1 MFNHISEKVAE
12 NMVKNGTVVS
22 EEKEIYL
29 FGIQQGLIFLL
40 NIGTTVAVGLLLGSL
55 WKLLLFTT
63 AYIALR
69 KYAGGYHARTPK
81 QCYVLSTLLSI
92 VVALMVKYVE
102 LNIFVGIG
110 LLVFA
115 SIIIVMFS
123 PVENRNKL
131 LDEVEKRVYKK
142 WVLVILSIEFLLAIV
157 FMFFN
162 LLPIAN
168 CIVWVIVMVSFMVIL
183 GMSEGNGGT
192 LT

>member
-1 MFNHISEKVAE
+1 MKVTRVFLQIVKLNHLMCIIDNVNFSFQSGKV
-12 NMVKNGTVVS
+12 
-22 EEKEIYL
+22 
-29 FGIQQGLIFLL
+29 
-40 NIGTTVAVGLLLGSL
+40 
-55 WKLLLFTT
+55 
-63 AYIALR
+63 
-69 KYAGGYHARTPK
+69 YAITGKSGEGK
-81 QCYVLSTLLSI
+81 STLLSI
-92 VVALMVKYVE
+92 VVALMLKYVE

-168 CIVWVIVMVSFMVIL
+168 CIVWVIVMISFMVIL